1 MDLERAANQRRTRRW
16 FLGMTGAAAGAAGL
30 AAVRCSGGE
39 CAQIELP
46 GVPLGS
52 FSGSTYD
59 EITFALH
66 GGDLFVFC
74 TDGVFEAMDEK
85 GQEFSTERLIEVVR
99 GAREQPPAR
108 LVETIFAAVAEWRGD
123 APQND
128 DMTAVAVR
136 ITT

>member
-1 MDLERAANQRRTRRW
+1 MD
-16 FLGMTGAAAGAAGL
+16 
-30 AAVRCSGGE
+30 
-39 CAQIELP
+39 AQ
-46 GVPLGS
+46 
-52 FSGSTYD
+52 
-59 EITFALH
+59 
-66 GGDLFVFC
+66 
-74 TDGVFEAMDEK
+74 
-85 GQEFSTERLIEVVR
+85 GQEFTAERLLEVVR